1 MVVKKKFKK
10 NDEDIE
16 NFDEGD
22 ITGSEDELSESDR
35 RLLEKVRKKHVPE
48 NLDSDDEVYGLKDG
62 NVDDNEEEQ
71 EKEDDYDSLES
82 DMDGPREDDDLPN
95 ERAWG
100 KKKTAYYST
109 DFVDPDYE
117 ILSHKKMQA
126 AELEEQEART
136 IQQRL
141 AQQLDEADFGLD
153 LIEPQ
158 VDSDEAP
165 DEKVVKVDWSK
176 MSKRKRVEYFL
187 KENPEF
193 DKVVSDVKKYLKE
206 ANEVLSPFLDLVDKL
221 KVSHPSIDFVKIK
234 YRLVLNYSV
243 NVSFYLMLKAK
254 KIPVSSHPVLIKIAQ
269 YRKLLTQ
276 LEENQGEILDKVS
289 ELVKSVSN
297 EKLLQDILGNSNPD
311 NEEEDDAEM
320 DGMSGLSKDDDE
332 EMEEHPEVEVSGEE
346 KRPITTQIAKNKGLT
361 PYRKKELKNPRV
373 KHRIKF
379 RKAKIRRKGAVREVR
394 KELKRYDGEISGIK
408 ASVKKGIKLK

>member
-1 MVVKKKFKK
+1 MVLKKKFKK

-16 NFDEGD
+16 KFDEGD
-22 ITGSEDELSESDR
+22 ITGSDDELSASDR
-35 RLLEKVRKKHVPE
+35 RLLDKVRKKHVPE
-48 NLDSDDEVYGLKDG
+48 NLDSDDEVYGLQDG
-62 NVDDNEEEQ
+62 NADDDEEE
-71 EKEDDYDSLES
+71 DGYDSLES
-82 DMDGPREDDDLPN
+82 DMDGPREDDGLPN

-117 ILSHKKMQA
+117 TLSHKKMQA

-176 MSKRKRVEYFL
+176 MSKRKRVEYFH

-206 ANEVLSPFLDLVDKL
+206 ANEILSPFLDLVDKL

-276 LEENQGEILDKVS
+276 LEENQGDILDKVS

-297 EKLLQDILGNSNPD
+297 EKLLQDILGNPNPED
-311 NEEEDDAEM
+311 EEENGAEM
-320 DGMSGLSKDDDE
+320 DGMSDLSKDNNE
-332 EMEEHPEVEVSGEE
+332 EMEEDPEFEVSGEE

-379 RKAKIRRKGAVREVR
+379 RKANIRRKGAVREVR

>member
-165 DEKVVKVDWSK
+165 DEKVVKVDWI
-176 MSKRKRVEYFL
+176 
-187 KENPEF
+187 
-193 DKVVSDVKKYLKE
+193 
-206 ANEVLSPFLDLVDKL
+206 
-221 KVSHPSIDFVKIK
+221 SHPSIDFVKIK